1 MSGERDQNA
10 SKAKVLHSKA
20 RWRETESGKSQN
32 AGKIEH
38 ATGAA
43 SDTEPLREP
52 GSLSTIHAQN
62 CKRYVCAGLPQSLGM
77 SSGIRPQKWELM
89 PFAGK
94 VIIPG

>member
-20 RWRETESGKSQN
+20 RWQGDRVGQEPERGEDR
-32 AGKIEH
+32 ARHGP
-38 ATGAA
+38 A

-62 CKRYVCAGLPQSLGM
+62 CKRYVSARVNFHSKGLALAS
-77 SSGIRPQKWELM
+77 
-89 PFAGK
+89 
-94 VIIPG
+94 